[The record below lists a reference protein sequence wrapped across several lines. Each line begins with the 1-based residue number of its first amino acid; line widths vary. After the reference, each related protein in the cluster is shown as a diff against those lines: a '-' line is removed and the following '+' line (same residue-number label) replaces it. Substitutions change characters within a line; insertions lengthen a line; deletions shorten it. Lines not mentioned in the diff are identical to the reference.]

1 MERRTVEE
9 VHIVVEEEILVDA
22 GRLGIE
28 VAFVEGGAVG
38 VFSVVVGVGG
48 ESDFE
53 GGGQLVVLV
62 MLLHLNDNIL

>member
-1 MERRTVEE
+1 MVGRTVQE
-9 VHIVVEEEILVDA
+9 VHVVVEQEILVDA
-22 GRLGIE
+22 RRLRIE

-38 VFSVVVGVGG
+38 VFPVVVRVGG